1 MNKFLLL
8 ILIIFVII
16 ICGYAYYNSQ
26 KTTEC
31 WWGVLYPSLSFIGF
45 EENKSE
51 KTEFSSVDRNYL
63 FIEKENDS
71 IKIKIAIIEWFNKYF
86 KR

>member
-16 ICGYAYYNSQ
+16 ICGYTYYNSQ

-31 WWGVLYPSLSFIGF
+31 WWGVLYPPLSFVGF
-45 EENKSE
+45 EEDDTQRAEISSLDEDYFYIQKE
-51 KTEFSSVDRNYL
+51 EPIKFKFAIAEWLEEFL
-63 FIEKENDS
+63 K
-71 IKIKIAIIEWFNKYF
+71 
-86 KR
+86 